1 MRRCRVC
8 ARSKVSLLGLM
19 NIELKGW
26 GSREGESGLTKWN
39 TNVAAIHVVGDGGLV
54 VYEGLLTLK
63 SGPVTVVG
71 VAALGGG
78 EGNDCRSC
86 AARES

>member
-1 MRRCRVC
+1 
-8 ARSKVSLLGLM
+8 M
-19 NIELKGW
+19 NIGLKGW

-39 TNVAAIHVVGDGGLV
+39 TNVATIYVVGDGGLV
-54 VYEGLLTLK
+54 VYEGLLTLE

-71 VAALGGG
+71 VAALSGG

-86 AARES
+86 AGQES